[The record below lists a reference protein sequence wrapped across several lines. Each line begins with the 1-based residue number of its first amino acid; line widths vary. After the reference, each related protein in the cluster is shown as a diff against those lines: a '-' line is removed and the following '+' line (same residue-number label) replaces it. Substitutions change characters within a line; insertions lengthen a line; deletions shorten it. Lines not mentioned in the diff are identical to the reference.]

1 MYTPTGDR
9 NRQASL
15 CRVIDKAWG
24 FSADVSKRA
33 QAPAILNAEDI
44 LGVNAAGTGTVQL
57 IGVDASD
64 QVILAGG
71 VSSAAP
77 RTSSTANKSF
87 VQSYCKA
94 TDATGGTTRLAY
106 LRLYLSGA
114 GCNGEAVRAFTTV
127 NGVAAGTGGIH
138 GLHATASLDATATI
152 SSSVFMGGVRATL
165 QIDAATRNINSG
177 VYACLIASS
186 FIAAGNTMT
195 SSRTSFIRVQDDGA
209 VACPNL
215 FDIQGAV
222 TRKGSAVSSA
232 DGLAI
237 LLDGVTK
244 YIMIGT

>member
-1 MYTPTGDR
+1 MALTAKIH
-9 NRQASL
+9 NRFASL
-15 CRVIDKAWG
+15 TRVYDKAFG
-24 FSADVSKRA
+24 LAADVTNREQCPSC
-33 QAPAILNAEDI
+33 LNAESTV
-44 LGVNAAGTGTVQL
+44 GVNAAGTGTVKL

-71 VSSAAP
+71 VSSSAPVTATAAKNFMQCYAK
-77 RTSSTANKSF
+77 TTEA
-87 VQSYCKA
+87 A
-94 TDATGGTTRLAY
+94 GGTTRLGY
-106 LRLYLSGA
+106 FQLYLAGA
-114 GCNGEAVRAFTTV
+114 GANGEALRAFTTV

-152 SSSVFMGGVRATL
+152 SASVFMGGIRATL
-165 QIDAATRNINSG
+165 QIDAATRNINAG
-177 VYACLIASS
+177 VYACAVLSS

-222 TRKGSAVSSA
+222 TRKGSAPSAA
-232 DGLAI
+232 DGLAVLI
-237 LLDGVTK
+237 DGVTK